1 MSGLAGKTA
10 LITGG
15 SRGIGRAIAER
26 FAAEGANIVVN
37 FVSDAQAANQ
47 VVTTIKGAGGKAVAV
62 QADTVDPAALRGL
75 FDAGEAAF
83 GGLDIVVLN
92 AHPGLGH
99 GMFTGLGEAVIDQQL
114 AVLKGYIVGLQ
125 EAGRRVRDGGVILA
139 ISSSATRLPNP
150 DIALYG
156 AVKLAIEHL
165 GRGLSRELA
174 SRRVRVLS
182 LAPGLTR
189 TDRLAGANID
199 LNVVP
204 NCGPEEIADGALFLV
219 SDAARWV
226 NTQTLF
232 VNGGAVFAQ

>member
-10 LITGG
+10 LITGA

-26 FAAEGANIVVN
+26 FAEEGANVVVN
-37 FVSDAQAANQ
+37 YMTDGAAAND
-47 VVTTIKGAGGKAVAV
+47 VVATIEGAGGRAVAIR
-62 QADTVDPAALRGL
+62 ADTVDPTALRTL
-75 FDAGEAAF
+75 FDAADKAF
-83 GGLDIVVLN
+83 GGIDIVVLS

-99 GMFTGLGEAVIDQQL
+99 GALTRLSDETIDQQL
-114 AVLKGYIVGLQ
+114 AVLKSYVVGLQ
-125 EAGRRVRDGGVILA
+125 EAGRRVRDGGVILS
-139 ISSSATRLPNP
+139 ISSSATRLANP

-174 SRRVRVLS
+174 ARGVRVLS

-204 NCGPEEIADGALFLV
+204 NCGPEEIADSALFLA